1 MDATFNS
8 KYNEFCNDLEA
19 VCPELQSNITKARA
33 IPQDQRMEAYK
44 TQVFKEKLKQKELHI
59 VLPFVNIPESIWS
72 SLSEKSQKASGEY
85 NSILDLCVI
94 YTTGDVDGVSQEWV
108 DAMMRE
114 WRTRMDKVDFKSM
127 SSRFYELFGKEGTS
141 LPPIPEK
148 FLKGQMA
155 KLAEELVK
163 EFNPEDFGFS
173 AEDIEACEKDPT
185 RAFEILI
192 QVSTKNPNLI
202 QGALEKIGKKLQQK
216 VQSGQLK
223 PQDLAREAEELMKEF
238 ESNPAFVEI
247 LEGFRAAFNF
257 EDPDLARKTGNDGSG
272 RLAIIKQRLKKKLE
286 AKKQAKEQEAN
297 KK

>member
-59 VLPFVNIPESIWS
+59 VLPFVNIPQSIWS
-72 SLSEKSQKASGEY
+72 SLSEKSQKAIGEY

-257 EDPDLARKTGNDGSG
+257 EDPD
-272 RLAIIKQRLKKKLE
+272 
-286 AKKQAKEQEAN
+286 
-297 KK
+297 

>member
-72 SLSEKSQKASGEY
+72 SLSEKSQKAIGEY